1 MDDVVPVLVFDALD
15 DAALQLGYD
24 QLLLVKGDAL
34 QSLLDHPAPVHLK
47 RQRLD
52 FGAELKIGFMVDCN
66 QK

>member
-1 MDDVVPVLVFDALD
+1 MVPVLVFDALND
-15 DAALQLGYD
+15 TSLQLGYD

-52 FGAELKIGFMVDCN
+52 FGAELKIGFAVN
-66 QK
+66 GN